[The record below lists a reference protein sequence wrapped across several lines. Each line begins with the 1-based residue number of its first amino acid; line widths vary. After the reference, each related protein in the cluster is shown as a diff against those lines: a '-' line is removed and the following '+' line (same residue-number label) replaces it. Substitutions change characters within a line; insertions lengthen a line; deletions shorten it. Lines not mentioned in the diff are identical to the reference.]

1 MVAPLLTVA
10 AQAADLPN
18 FRRITKLIAIGGPPT
33 DDGINV
39 LYNEHFST
47 VIDLRDVSDR
57 TSQEGARVER
67 MGKISVQVPFKY
79 VNIPLGGSPPTNN
92 QLSKYLVT
100 LDTTPADKTDWIP
113 MFYIHAGS
121 KDLNLPTTMV
131 AIWRIYH
138 DAWDYDKAFSEMTST
153 GFNIKSP
160 GASELIDF
168 VKSYAE
174 AHKP

>member
-79 VNIPLGGSPPTNN
+79 VNIPLGGS
-92 QLSKYLVT
+92 
-100 LDTTPADKTDWIP
+100 TPADKTDWIP